1 MAKENGLVHSGGA
14 SMEKMGQ
21 DLDRWWCQG
30 SFGMFRIS
38 LGGGEVS
45 WLVMETKAEGQGL

>member
-14 SMEKMGQ
+14 SMEKMAQ